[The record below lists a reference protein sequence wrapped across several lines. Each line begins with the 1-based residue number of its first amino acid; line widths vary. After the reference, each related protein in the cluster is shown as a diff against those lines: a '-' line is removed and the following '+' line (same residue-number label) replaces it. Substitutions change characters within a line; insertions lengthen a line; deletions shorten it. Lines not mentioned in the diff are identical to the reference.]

1 MAALDFPANP
11 TNGQVYGN
19 WIYNSSKVAW
29 QAKPMVS
36 AKTVTSD
43 VAPSSPANGDEWLNT
58 VDGCLYIYYTDVDG
72 SQWVQV
78 KNDASFSSTL
88 GPRVDALELFDTN
101 VVGLKNITP
110 TSVAVN
116 SGSASIGSLGVVTF
130 SGCAILRLNGVFTN
144 KYKYYRILLRTIRA
158 GDSSSIYFMKF
169 ASGGVDR
176 NDSYAG
182 GSRQFA
188 IGSSTMANL
197 NGGDGIYLANNYY
210 AGLNQFS
217 MDLRVDNVNVPY
229 VVGMGQGSI
238 VTDGTH
244 TLFTGNNGYITADGV
259 TFITSAGTQS
269 GSVQVFGYNS

>member
-1 MAALDFPANP
+1 MAFDFPTNP
-11 TNGQVYGN
+11 TNGQVYQN
-19 WIYNSSKVAW
+19 FYYDSSTAAW
-29 QAKPMVS
+29 RNLGSKNALSS
-36 AKTVTSD
+36 AVTSLQ
-43 VAPSSPANGDEWLNT
+43 AFGANT
-58 VDGCLYIYYTDVDG
+58 V
-72 SQWVQV
+72 S
-78 KNDASFSSTL
+78 
-88 GPRVDALELFDTN
+88 
-101 VVGLKNITP
+101 LKNVIP

-116 SGSASIGSLGVVTF
+116 SGSASYDSLGVVTF
-130 SGCAILRLNGVFTN
+130 SGCATVRLNGVFTS

-229 VVGMGQGSI
+229 IVGSGQGSI
-238 VTDGTH
+238 STDGTH
-244 TLFTGNNGYITADGV
+244 TIFTGNNGYIAADGV